1 MFYNRFGFIRVSN
14 NRNINNKNH
23 SQTFLIMQVVMTGV
37 ATWLVDRS
45 GRRVLLIVSIKTNLF
60 IINFYQNYL
69 NLKNS
74 IIINHFS

>member
-1 MFYNRFGFIRVSN
+1 
-14 NRNINNKNH
+14 
-23 SQTFLIMQVVMTGV
+23 MQVVMTGV

-69 NLKNS
+69 NLK
-74 IIINHFS
+74 IINHFS